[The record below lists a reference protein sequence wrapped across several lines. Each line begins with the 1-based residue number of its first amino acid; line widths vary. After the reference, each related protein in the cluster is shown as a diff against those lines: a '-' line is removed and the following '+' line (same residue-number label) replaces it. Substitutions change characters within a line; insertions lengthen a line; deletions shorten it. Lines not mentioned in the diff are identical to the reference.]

1 MKLTS
6 VCCLIVAVVA
16 THAQADT
23 FIVTNTND
31 SGAGSLHEAINAAN
45 ASTEPGF
52 HLIRFD
58 LPCSSGGG
66 QPTIS
71 LQSDLPV
78 VVGPVDIDGTTACG
92 NVLIDRGGGA
102 VGLQFV
108 FSPEGRTLDLYQAL
122 RHVDIQHAGVGIW

>member
-66 QPTIS
+66 PPTIP
-71 LQSDLPV
+71 LQTALPV
-78 VVGPVDIDGTTACG
+78 VSGAVDIDGATSCG
-92 NVLIDRGGGA
+92 NVVVTAAGDDYINYGF
-102 VGLQFV
+102 QFI
-108 FSPEGRTLDLYQAL
+108 FNPPSGRFDLYQAL
-122 RHVDIQHAGVGIW
+122 